1 MLIEMSSPVFKCGE
15 KVRNPIHFHK
25 GLNVVLGKTDG
36 TNSIGK
42 SSALLAIDFVFGGNP
57 YLESDGVKYLGDH
70 TIFFAFQFNNKRWD
84 FARSTKTPDTINFC
98 DSNRQLTER
107 VWDKAEFVAWLKEN
121 YEVDYSGLSFRDMLS
136 SFFRIYGKDN
146 LDEKRPP
153 YGVRGDTMEKSIKR
167 IISMFNLYQEIENLN
182 ARRLEQ
188 KEKLNVFRKARS
200 FQFVPSMVG
209 GKEQYEKNISS
220 INELR
225 VKLDSLEHEQVEVS
239 SREDIEKSQTKRQ
252 LKLTQMELESQLSAQ
267 ERKLKLLNMSLEY
280 GLYPT
285 EADLVSLQEFFPEAN
300 MRKIYEVERYHRK
313 LAEILDDQFQDEKQ
327 NVEQTI
333 SELRDRI
340 ADIKNQILELGFVGH
355 ISQEFLDSYSEI
367 KGRIDALQEQNN
379 AYLKLTELQ
388 DAQRKANSILKQATQ
403 SILAEIED
411 AINEKMKEL
420 NDFLFTEKR
429 KAPLLKL
436 NDYNSYRFE
445 TPHDTGTGTNY
456 KGLLL
461 YDLAMLELTGLP
473 AIAHD
478 SLLLKNVG
486 DSSIDGIIKIY
497 DQSEKQIFIAFDKH
511 LSYTQDVAQII
522 EKNTVLTLSDNGGEL
537 YGRSWNKE

>member
-25 GLNVVLGKTDG
+25 GLNVVLGKIDG

-42 SSALLAIDFVFGGNP
+42 SSALLAVDFVFGGNS

-98 DSNRQLTER
+98 DSNRKLTER

-167 IISMFNLYQEIENLN
+167 IICMFNLYQEIETLN

-252 LKLTQMELESQLSAQ
+252 LKLTQMELESQLSTQ

-420 NDFLFTEKR
+420 NDFLFTENR
-429 KAPLLKL
+429 KAPLLKF

-486 DSSIDGIIKIY
+486 DSSVDGIIKIY
-497 DQSEKQIFIAFDKH
+497 DRSEKQIFIAFDKH
-511 LSYTQDVAQII
+511 LSYTQDLAQII
-522 EKNTVLTLSDNGGEL
+522 EKNTVITLSDNGGEL
-537 YGRSWNKE
+537 YGLSWNKE